1 MHHIRNSI
9 SDPTAHFVIVGYQAY
24 GSLGRKLVDGVRG
37 IKLMGEYLD
46 VRAHI
51 HTLGGFSA
59 HAGQTELIDWC
70 SAVAQSGVSSI
81 LLTHGEDDARLA
93 LRTKLEQ
100 RLGVLASMPTYSEHC
115 EV

>member
-1 MHHIRNSI
+1 MKV
-9 SDPTAHFVIVGYQAY
+9 F
-24 GSLGRKLVDGVRG
+24 
-37 IKLMGEYLD
+37 GEYHN
-46 VRAHI
+46 VRAQI

-59 HAGQTELIDWC
+59 HAGQTELVEWC

-93 LRTKLEQ
+93 LRKKLEQ
-100 RLGVLASMPTYSEHC
+100 RLGVVGYMPTYSEHC